1 MRVLGTLISLLHLH
15 QTFFQAFRLWNQLPS
30 IKEGKKEE
38 NLKEREGKRRKE
50 KEKKKREERE
60 EKRGK
65 RGKERKGEKESTIA
79 KRLSKPLTFV
89 GTFVNF

>member
-15 QTFFQAFRLWNQLPS
+15 QTLFQEFRLWDQLPS

-38 NLKEREGKRRKE
+38 NLKEREGKRRK
-50 KEKKKREERE
+50 RR
-60 EKRGK
+60 
-65 RGKERKGEKESTIA
+65 KERKGEKESTIA

-89 GTFVNF
+89 GNFVNF

>member
-1 MRVLGTLISLLHLH
+1 M
-15 QTFFQAFRLWNQLPS
+15 WDQLPS

-38 NLKEREGKRRKE
+38 NLKEREGKRRKRR
-50 KEKKKREERE
+50 KRR
-60 EKRGK
+60 K

-89 GTFVNF
+89 GNFVNF

>member
-15 QTFFQAFRLWNQLPS
+15 QTLFQAFRLWDQLPS

-38 NLKEREGKRRKE
+38 NLKEREGKEGKE
-50 KEKKKREERE
+50 GKEEKKKRE
-60 EKRGK
+60 
-65 RGKERKGEKESTIA
+65 ESTIA

-89 GTFVNF
+89 GNFVNF